1 MRRVF
6 RKKSG
11 FTLIELLVVIA
22 IIAILA
28 ALLLAVL
35 MRAKAE
41 GQSVSCKNHLRQI
54 GLAMGM
60 YVTDYHRYPL
70 MWGQHEGVSET
81 WADRLEPY
89 NTLRWTNA
97 AWHCPSYVAN
107 NGVIKKERV
116 RKDYFVHGS
125 YGFNGYGAAQISDV
139 TNSAKLGLGNT
150 RASSIASESE
160 LRAPS
165 EMFAVAD
172 ARTYKDVQ
180 VFGEGKVPGLSS
192 FIELQLYY
200 APREEIPPLHRK
212 GYNMLFTDAHVSMIK
227 RTDLLFPPRTAH
239 HWNRDN
245 QPHPEVWAPSNQW
258 AVQN

>member
-1 MRRVF
+1 VRRVF
-6 RKKSG
+6 DKKSG
-11 FTLIELLVVIA
+11 FTLIELLVVVA

-28 ALLLAVL
+28 ALLLPAL

-41 GQSVSCKNHLRQI
+41 GQSSSCKNHLRQI

-60 YVTDYHRYPL
+60 YVADYHRYPL
-70 MWGQHEGVSET
+70 MWGQHDGVSQI

-89 NTLRWTNA
+89 GVLKWTNA
-97 AWHCPSYVAN
+97 AWHCPSYVAKD
-107 NGVIKKERV
+107 GVIKLTRMGRE
-116 RKDYFVHGS
+116 YFVHGS
-125 YGFNGYGAAQISDV
+125 YGFNGYGVARINDV
-139 TNSAKLGLGNT
+139 TNSSKLGLGNT

-172 ARTYKDVQ
+172 GRTYRDIWDS
-180 VFGEGKVPGLSS
+180 GEGKAPGLSS

-200 APREEIPPLHRK
+200 TIREETSPLHVK
-212 GYNMLFTDAHVSMIK
+212 GYNMLFTDGHVMMVK
-227 RTDLLFPPRTAH
+227 HADLLFPPRTAQ

-245 QPHPEVWAPSNQW
+245 QPHPEVWAPRNQW

>member
-6 RKKSG
+6 GEKSG
-11 FTLIELLVVIA
+11 FTLIELLVVVA

-28 ALLLAVL
+28 SLLLAAV

-41 GQSVSCKNHLRQI
+41 GQSTSCKNHLRQI

-70 MWGQHEGVSET
+70 MWGQHDGVSEI

-89 NTLRWTNA
+89 STLRWTNT

-107 NGVIKKERV
+107 NGVIKIER
-116 RKDYFVHGS
+116 RARGTFVHGS
-125 YGFNGYGAAQISDV
+125 YGFNGYGVAQLNDV
-139 TNSAKLGLGNT
+139 TNASMLGLGNT

-172 ARTYKDVQ
+172 GRTYRDIQ

-200 APREEIPPLHRK
+200 AIREETSPLHGK
-212 GYNMLFTDAHVSMIK
+212 GYNTLFADGHAVMTRRAN
-227 RTDLLFPPRTAH
+227 LLFPPRTAQ

-245 QPHPEVWAPSNQW
+245 LPHPEVWASRNHW
-258 AVQN
+258 VVQN